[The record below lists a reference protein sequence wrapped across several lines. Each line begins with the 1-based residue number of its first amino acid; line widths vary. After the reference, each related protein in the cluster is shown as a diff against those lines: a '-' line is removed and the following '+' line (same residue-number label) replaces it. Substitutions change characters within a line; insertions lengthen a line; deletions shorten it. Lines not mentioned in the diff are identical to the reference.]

1 MSRRKLKA
9 RANLSTIGFLIS
21 PLTSPVS
28 HRLRREIR
36 IMRLTATV
44 VVEIGALICLSGT
57 LLLAELE
64 LSPHEIAFLRAL
76 VAIILGLFFMQIG
89 YAQSLR
95 EKQRSEPEERP
106 KNRHNP
112 E

>member
-1 MSRRKLKA
+1 
-9 RANLSTIGFLIS
+9 
-21 PLTSPVS
+21 
-28 HRLRREIR
+28 
-36 IMRLTATV
+36 MRLTATV
-44 VVEIGALICLSGT
+44 VVEIGALICLTGT
-57 LLLAELE
+57 LLLARLE

-76 VAIILGLFFMQIG
+76 VVVVFGLFFMQIG

-95 EKQRSEPEERP
+95 QKPGSEPEERP